1 MGISKERTRVRF
13 STVYGGVRSGI
24 QPQILLCLASSMQ
37 VRSTDTWNI
46 ILSNIKF
53 SDKVSQGIETINELQ
68 FLCIVLSILPCCFRR
83 FDAVCMYYY
92 VVSCFISIFTS
103 FFSDG
108 LMLFRNF
115 LCSEYSEENI
125 EFWIA
130 CEEYKQL
137 KSRQFS
143 PRAQKI
149 YSDFVTVHAPKEV
162 IVFSHL
168 VHILKR

>member
-1 MGISKERTRVRF
+1 MGLSNERTRVRF
-13 STVYGGVRSGI
+13 PADYVGVRKGI
-24 QPQILLCLASSMQ
+24 RLQMLLCLASMQ
-37 VRSTDTWNI
+37 VRSTDTWNK
-46 ILSNIKF
+46 ILSNIEV
-53 SDKVSQGIETINELQ
+53 SDKVSQGIETINESQ
-68 FLCIVLSILPCCFRR
+68 FLCIYLSMLFQTVWCCLYVLLCIIMFYLYF
-83 FDAVCMYYY
+83 YL
-92 VVSCFISIFTS
+92 VV
-103 FFSDG
+103 SDG

-168 VHILKR
+168 VHRLQYPTG

>member
-1 MGISKERTRVRF
+1 MNISSYALF
-13 STVYGGVRSGI
+13 SLFY
-24 QPQILLCLASSMQ
+24 L
-37 VRSTDTWNI
+37 
-46 ILSNIKF
+46 
-53 SDKVSQGIETINELQ
+53 
-68 FLCIVLSILPCCFRR
+68 
-83 FDAVCMYYY
+83 
-92 VVSCFISIFTS
+92 VVSDGLMLFVCIIMFYLYFYIVV
-103 FFSDG
+103 SDG

>member
-1 MGISKERTRVRF
+1 MF
-13 STVYGGVRSGI
+13 Y
-24 QPQILLCLASSMQ
+24 LY
-37 VRSTDTWNI
+37 
-46 ILSNIKF
+46 F
-53 SDKVSQGIETINELQ
+53 Y
-68 FLCIVLSILPCCFRR
+68 IV
-83 FDAVCMYYY
+83 V
-92 VVSCFISIFTS
+92 
-103 FFSDG
+103 SDG

-162 IVFSHL
+162 IVFFSHFYQKSN
-168 VHILKR
+168 LKGQISNRNQNTDIVQHYFMGIFLSDIFYHCNSAISDNI